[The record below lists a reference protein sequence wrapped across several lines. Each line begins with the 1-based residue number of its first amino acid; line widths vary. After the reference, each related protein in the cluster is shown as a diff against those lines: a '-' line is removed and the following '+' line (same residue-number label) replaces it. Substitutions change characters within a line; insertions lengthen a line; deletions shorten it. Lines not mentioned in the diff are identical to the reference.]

1 MATVLDAHVAATV
14 AAFPN
19 AAVVVFAF
27 HDTVVGK
34 TFIFPY
40 LTL

>member
-14 AAFPN
+14 AAFRN
-19 AAVVVFAF
+19 AAVVVSAF
-27 HDTVVGK
+27 HDAVVGK